1 MSTRK
6 TPPKA
11 VHTPAPIVSHVVGD
25 AAAAGAGTGTDTQA
39 SSDWMAEMK
48 QRPGAAAAPGS
59 PPGVAVST
67 RPRDAS
73 RGRAVESKRG
83 QR

>member
-1 MSTRK
+1 MKPK
-6 TPPKA
+6 TPPA
-11 VHTPAPIVSHVVGD
+11 RSAPTQPPLASHVVGD
-25 AAAAGAGTGTDTQA
+25 AAAATAGTGTDTQL

-48 QRPGAAAAPGS
+48 LRPGAAAAAP
-59 PPGVAVST
+59 PQPGVAVST
-67 RPRDAS
+67 RPRDTS

>member
-1 MSTRK
+1 MKPK
-6 TPPKA
+6 T
-11 VHTPAPIVSHVVGD
+11 TPARSAPTQSPRVSHVVGE
-25 AAAAGAGTGTDTQA
+25 AAAATAGAGTDTQP

-48 QRPGAAAAPGS
+48 LRPGATAAAP
-59 PPGVAVST
+59 PQPGVAVST
-67 RPRDAS
+67 RPRDTS